1 MKSQT
6 HQEEIVLMELKMVKK
21 VAETEEKEG
30 LQHHQKII
38 TKANAK
44 IDFRNKDIKVLR
56 NEQLN
61 MYEKL
66 KE

>member
-1 MKSQT
+1 
-6 HQEEIVLMELKMVKK
+6 MELKMVKK